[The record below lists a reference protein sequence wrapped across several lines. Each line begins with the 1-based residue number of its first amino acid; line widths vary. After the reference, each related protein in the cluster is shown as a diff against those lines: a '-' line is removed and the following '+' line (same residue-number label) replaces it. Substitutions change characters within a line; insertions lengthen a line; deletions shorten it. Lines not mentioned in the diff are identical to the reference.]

1 MRTKPRTRLA
11 AAHPPSRGGGG
22 GGGCPRDPPSLGS
35 QNVRLAPSGGEAA
48 LGCSGEDAKN
58 HHLDAPRI
66 FQRKTGETKTGP
78 GQLRQPGQGLVPLSP
93 LQECCPSGPSTS
105 LKAGFV
111 LCGSP
116 GHKLPHCTGLTTWN
130 ILHDD
135 DYLRQVTTKAL

>member
-1 MRTKPRTRLA
+1 M
-11 AAHPPSRGGGG
+11 
-22 GGGCPRDPPSLGS
+22 
-35 QNVRLAPSGGEAA
+35 SGLPHLEEKLLWAA
-48 LGCSGEDAKN
+48 LGKM
-58 HHLDAPRI
+58 PRTTTI
-66 FQRKTGETKTGP
+66 SMHPESSRGKLETKTGP
-78 GQLRQPGQGLVPLSP
+78 GQLGQPGQGLVPLSP

-130 ILHDD
+130 ILDD